1 MVLRYFR
8 RLDWLLALLCLAFVV
23 SQVYLDLRIPEFME
37 EITNHLQTSSSTD
50 VVARVAVDMLI
61 CTALSF
67 GCAQGAGFFAARIGA
82 SLGNRLRSMQFDRVG
97 AFSGNDVSRFTAAS
111 LITRSTNDVAQVQL
125 FVSRALVQFIKAPI
139 MAAWAI
145 LKILGHSWEFTVVTA
160 IAVLVMMVLT
170 AAVLSMA
177 TKYFRRIQW
186 LTDKVNLEL
195 RENLDGMRT
204 VRSSNAE
211 DFRMERFDSANGDL
225 LGNNLAVARY
235 MSFLAVNST
244 MLSFLMLAIYWV
256 GAGIIAS
263 QPSPLDQIQTF
274 SDTIVFSSYGGQVL
288 MMFGLMT
295 EMARMLPRAVVS
307 MRRIEEVLDFQPSVV
322 PGSSPDIGPVESIEF
337 RDVTFSY
344 PGSSR
349 NAVDHISF
357 NLSRGKT
364 LAIIGPTGSGKTTV
378 IDLLC
383 RLFDPVSGEVR
394 VNGKDIRD
402 LDPQDLRRHMGVV
415 PQRQILF
422 SGTVRSNVN
431 FGEGAD
437 ARTDG
442 DVWAALD
449 VAQAS
454 DFVRSRK
461 EGLDSP
467 VSQRGANLSGG
478 QRQRIAIA
486 RALIRR
492 PEVYVMDDCLSA
504 LDFRTERAF
513 LDAFSKESEGSMVV
527 MVSQRVGTVMH
538 ADQIL
543 VMEDGRIV
551 GAGTHGE
558 LLDSCPLYREISESQ
573 AMEAERWKKG
583 SGPPSAGCSVT

>member
-1 MVLRYFR
+1 MLVLRYFR
-8 RLDWLLALLCLAFVV
+8 RSDWLFALVCLAFVV
-23 SQVYLDLRIPEFME
+23 SQVYLDLRIPEYME
-37 EITNHLQTSSSTD
+37 EITDHLQMSSSTD
-50 VVARVAVDMLI
+50 VVARVAVDMLV

-82 SLGNRLRSMQFDRVG
+82 SLGNRLRSMQFDKVG
-97 AFSGNDVSRFTAAS
+97 AFSGNDISRFTAAS

-139 MAAWAI
+139 MSTWAV
-145 LKILGHSWEFTVVTA
+145 LKILGHSWEFTLVTA
-160 IAVLVMMVLT
+160 VAVLVMMVLT
-170 AAVLSMA
+170 VVVLSLA
-177 TKYFRRIQW
+177 TKYFRRIQR

-211 DFRMERFDSANGDL
+211 GFRMDRFDSANGDL
-225 LGNNLAVARY
+225 LENNLTVARY

-244 MLSFLMLAIYWV
+244 MLSFLMLAIYWI
-256 GAGIIAS
+256 GAGIISS
-263 QPSPLDQIQTF
+263 QSSLDQIQTF

-322 PGSSPDIGPVESIEF
+322 PGTSPDVGRAGSIEF
-337 RDVTFSY
+337 NDVTFSY

-349 NAVDHISF
+349 NAVEGISF
-357 NLSRGKT
+357 SLTEGKT

-378 IDLLC
+378 VNLLC
-383 RLFDPVSGEVR
+383 RMFDPVSGKVM
-394 VNGKDIRD
+394 VNGVDVRD
-402 LDPQDLRRHMGVV
+402 MDPLVLRRHLGVV
-415 PQRQILF
+415 PQRQNLF
-422 SGTVRSNVN
+422 SGTIRSNVN

-437 ARTDG
+437 SRTDE
-442 DVWAALD
+442 DVWNALE
-449 VAQAS
+449 VAQAA

-504 LDFRTERAF
+504 LDFRTERLF
-513 LDAFSKESEGSMVV
+513 LDAFREESEGSMTVI
-527 MVSQRVGTVMH
+527 VSQRVGTVMH
-538 ADQIL
+538 ADRIL
-543 VMEDGRIV
+543 VMEEGRIV
-551 GAGTHGE
+551 GSGTHEE
-558 LLDSCPLYREISESQ
+558 LLVSCPLYREISESQ
-573 AMEAERWKKG
+573 AVEVDR
-583 SGPPSAGCSVT
+583 